1 MEARAAGLK
10 VLIDT
15 RAAQAGQALIG
26 AGYTRAEAAAMTYL
40 ANLKPE
46 QRMQLGVM

>member
-1 MEARAAGLK
+1 VGLK

-15 RAAQAGQALIG
+15 RAAQAGQALIS
-26 AGYTRAEAAAMTYL
+26 AGYSMDEAAKMTYL

-46 QRMQLGVM
+46 QRKQIDGGW